1 VSRTGPTGPPL
12 RAEIDVLQAITR
24 TFAAKRRFRRR
35 AGSCTVADVSLAEV
49 RSQIDQIDEHIV
61 RLLAARQKLVKE
73 AALHKTDEHSVRAP
87 DRRAAMMARRH
98 EWAIREG
105 VSPEVVRR
113 VYDAM
118 VEAFIDLELRE
129 HTQINRADP
138 RN

>member
-1 VSRTGPTGPPL
+1 M
-12 RAEIDVLQAITR
+12 
-24 TFAAKRRFRRR
+24 
-35 AGSCTVADVSLAEV
+35 SLAEV

-61 RLLAARQKLVKE
+61 RLLATRQKLVTE
-73 AALHKTDEHSVRAP
+73 AALYKTDQHSVRAP

-105 VSPEVVRR
+105 ASPEVVRR

-118 VEAFIDLELRE
+118 VGAFIDLELRE
-129 HTQINRADP
+129 HSQISRADP